1 MVFDYAEVSSQFGA
15 VAGSTRLCVYES
27 DFGWGRPVKVDA
39 VSIDGNKISMAE
51 RRDESGGI
59 EIGMCMNK
67 AELDIVLALFKN
79 VEVSRVTPA
88 PNSANSLAIPL
99 TFFDIPWLVFNP
111 VKRVFFYRLTESSRE
126 HFHSSILPKLKLSLS
141 LVLGSYLPLS
151 GRITSDPNEP
161 KPNIIVSQN
170 DAVSVT
176 VSETDADFSLL
187 SSYGQRP
194 AFELH
199 ALIPELPVSD
209 DSAKILSL
217 QITLFPD
224 HGFSIGVSAHHGV
237 LDGKMSTMFVKAWAH
252 LCKQHLEET
261 TVLFSLPETLTP
273 SLDRSL
279 IKDTTGLDEQMIN
292 IVRSLKQGKLIGSR
306 SLNSTP
312 ASERGDDVVFAT
324 LVLSRGDVE
333 RLRERVKNE
342 SPDPSQLHLST
353 FVISYAY
360 MWTCLV
366 KARGG
371 NMERS
376 VSFLFVGDFRERL
389 DPPLPATYF
398 GNCMFPAGS
407 YDNTAAE
414 FAGDGGFVAAVEIL
428 SGLVK
433 GLSSRKLE
441 TIAEE
446 FKISFDCVGVT
457 SQFGTLAGS
466 TRLGVYDSDFGWGR
480 PVKVDVVSI
489 EGNTISMAERR
500 DESGG
505 IELGLCMEKADLD
518 IVLAFVSFHL
528 DLLFRHHQMTI
539 HVVEVSRVTPAP
551 DSDSVLNSAN
561 SLTIPLTFFDLPWL
575 VINPAK
581 RLFFYRLT
589 ESTREHFH
597 SSILPKLK
605 LSLSLVLRSYLPLAG
620 RLISHP
626 NEPKPSIVVSQNDA
640 VSLTTAE
647 TDSDFSLLS
656 SYGQRPAWELHT
668 LIPDLPVSDDSATV
682 LSLQITLFPG
692 QGFSIGVA
700 AHHAVLDGKTSTMFV
715 KAWAHTC
722 KRDNTVV
729 APLPETLTPSLDRS
743 LIKDTTGLD
752 EQMIKIVRSLNDD
765 GRIVGRRRNLSSIPA
780 WERGDDGVFATLV
793 LSRGDVERLRER
805 VENESSSP
813 SELLHLS
820 TLVVAYAY
828 VWTCLVKARGGDM
841 ERPVSLLFVADFRE
855 RLDPPLPA
863 TYFGNCMFPAGC
875 FNSKTAGDF
884 AGEGGFVAAV
894 EMLSGL
900 VKGLSSRKIET
911 IAEEFKIGF
920 DCVGVTSQLGSLA
933 GSTRLGVYESD
944 FGWGRPVKVDV
955 VSIERNTISMAERRD
970 ESGGIELGL
979 CMKKAEM
986 DIVIGLFN
994 SGLQN

>member
-1 MVFDYAEVSSQFGA
+1 MDITELSCNHDEEAEEEEKKMIQKYHKFNGCEQSQFPI
-15 VAGSTRLCVYES
+15 LCQSCFCDNLYLRMVIADYKIEC
-27 DFGWGRPVKVDA
+27 KVRTWFFT
-39 VSIDGNKISMAE
+39 VFRWQPSRTE
-51 RRDESGGI
+51 RY
-59 EIGMCMNK
+59 K
-67 AELDIVLALFKN
+67 KPDICQTY
-79 VEVSRVTPA
+79 S
-88 PNSANSLAIPL
+88 
-99 TFFDIPWLVFNP
+99 
-111 VKRVFFYRLTESSRE
+111 
-126 HFHSSILPKLKLSLS
+126 KLKNRCQ
-141 LVLGSYLPLS
+141 VC
-151 GRITSDPNEP
+151 
-161 KPNIIVSQN
+161 
-170 DAVSVT
+170 
-176 VSETDADFSLL
+176 LL
-187 SSYGQRP
+187 DLEKG
-194 AFELH
+194 
-199 ALIPELPVSD
+199 LPVQVSD
-209 DSAKILSL
+209 TAFNITTHGKEKHFSATEEDINHKSTILENEKDQLRKLYLEDLRGQNLQRLAASDGLSMEKTKFQVESKHTTVLSL

-224 HGFSIGVSAHHGV
+224 QGFSIGVAAHHGV

-279 IKDTTGLDEQMIN
+279 IKDTTGLDEQMLN

-371 NMERS
+371 DMERS

-414 FAGDGGFVAAVEIL
+414 FAGEGGFVAAVEIL
-428 SGLVK
+428 SGLV
-433 GLSSRKLE
+433 R
-441 TIAEE
+441 
-446 FKISFDCVGVT
+446 
-457 SQFGTLAGS
+457 
-466 TRLGVYDSDFGWGR
+466 
-480 PVKVDVVSI
+480 
-489 EGNTISMAERR
+489 
-500 DESGG
+500 
-505 IELGLCMEKADLD
+505 
-518 IVLAFVSFHL
+518 
-528 DLLFRHHQMTI
+528 
-539 HVVEVSRVTPAP
+539 
-551 DSDSVLNSAN
+551 
-561 SLTIPLTFFDLPWL
+561 
-575 VINPAK
+575 
-581 RLFFYRLT
+581 
-589 ESTREHFH
+589 
-597 SSILPKLK
+597 
-605 LSLSLVLRSYLPLAG
+605 
-620 RLISHP
+620 
-626 NEPKPSIVVSQNDA
+626 
-640 VSLTTAE
+640 
-647 TDSDFSLLS
+647 
-656 SYGQRPAWELHT
+656 
-668 LIPDLPVSDDSATV
+668 ATV

-752 EQMIKIVRSLNDD
+752 EQMLKIVRALNDD

-841 ERPVSLLFVADFRE
+841 ERPVSFLFVADFRE

-884 AGEGGFVAAV
+884 AGEGGFVSAV
-894 EMLSGL
+894 EILSGL

-920 DCVGVTSQLGSLA
+920 DCVGVTSHLGSLA
-933 GSTRLGVYESD
+933 GSTRRL
-944 FGWGRPVKVDV
+944 K
-955 VSIERNTISMAERRD
+955 NTFK
-970 ESGGIELGL
+970 L
-979 CMKKAEM
+979 
-986 DIVIGLFN
+986 
-994 SGLQN
+994 

>member
-1 MVFDYAEVSSQFGA
+1 MTMHV
-15 VAGSTRLCVYES
+15 
-27 DFGWGRPVKVDA
+27 
-39 VSIDGNKISMAE
+39 
-51 RRDESGGI
+51 
-59 EIGMCMNK
+59 
-67 AELDIVLALFKN
+67 

-88 PNSANSLAIPL
+88 PHSDSVQNSANSLAIPL

-111 VKRVFFYRLTESSRE
+111 VKRVFFYKITESSRE
-126 HFHSSILPKLKLSLS
+126 HFHSFILPKLKLSLS
-141 LVLGSYLPLS
+141 LVLGSYLPLT

-170 DAVSVT
+170 NAVSVT
-176 VSETDADFSLL
+176 VAETDADFSLL

-224 HGFSIGVSAHHGV
+224 QGFSIGVSAHHGV

-252 LCKQHLEET
+252 TCKQHLQENN
-261 TVLFSLPETLTP
+261 VIFSLPENLTP

-360 MWTCLV
+360 LWTCLV

-371 NMERS
+371 DMERS

-398 GNCMFPAGS
+398 GNCMFPAGCFNS
-407 YDNTAAE
+407 KT
-414 FAGDGGFVAAVEIL
+414 AGDFAREGGFVAAVEIL
-428 SGLVK
+428 SGLVR

-505 IELGLCMEKADLD
+505 IELGLCMKKADLG
-518 IVLAFVSFHL
+518 IVL
-528 DLLFRHHQMTI
+528 
-539 HVVEVSRVTPAP
+539 
-551 DSDSVLNSAN
+551 
-561 SLTIPLTFFDLPWL
+561 
-575 VINPAK
+575 
-581 RLFFYRLT
+581 
-589 ESTREHFH
+589 
-597 SSILPKLK
+597 
-605 LSLSLVLRSYLPLAG
+605 
-620 RLISHP
+620 
-626 NEPKPSIVVSQNDA
+626 
-640 VSLTTAE
+640 
-647 TDSDFSLLS
+647 
-656 SYGQRPAWELHT
+656 
-668 LIPDLPVSDDSATV
+668 
-682 LSLQITLFPG
+682 TLF
-692 QGFSIGVA
+692 
-700 AHHAVLDGKTSTMFV
+700 
-715 KAWAHTC
+715 
-722 KRDNTVV
+722 N
-729 APLPETLTPSLDRS
+729 
-743 LIKDTTGLD
+743 
-752 EQMIKIVRSLNDD
+752 N
-765 GRIVGRRRNLSSIPA
+765 
-780 WERGDDGVFATLV
+780 
-793 LSRGDVERLRER
+793 
-805 VENESSSP
+805 
-813 SELLHLS
+813 
-820 TLVVAYAY
+820 
-828 VWTCLVKARGGDM
+828 
-841 ERPVSLLFVADFRE
+841 
-855 RLDPPLPA
+855 
-863 TYFGNCMFPAGC
+863 
-875 FNSKTAGDF
+875 
-884 AGEGGFVAAV
+884 
-894 EMLSGL
+894 
-900 VKGLSSRKIET
+900 
-911 IAEEFKIGF
+911 
-920 DCVGVTSQLGSLA
+920 
-933 GSTRLGVYESD
+933 
-944 FGWGRPVKVDV
+944 
-955 VSIERNTISMAERRD
+955 
-970 ESGGIELGL
+970 
-979 CMKKAEM
+979 
-986 DIVIGLFN
+986 
-994 SGLQN
+994 GLQN